1 MASLQFRVEWC
12 RVGGC
17 VSDCE
22 ARGGETENEHR
33 LLGVKRPPECWGPV
47 CEVGP
52 EAGPDLWV
60 CEKGGK

>member
-22 ARGGETENEHR
+22 ARGGEI
-33 LLGVKRPPECWGPV
+33 GV
-47 CEVGP
+47 EVKI
-52 EAGPDLWV
+52 ATQV
-60 CEKGGK
+60 